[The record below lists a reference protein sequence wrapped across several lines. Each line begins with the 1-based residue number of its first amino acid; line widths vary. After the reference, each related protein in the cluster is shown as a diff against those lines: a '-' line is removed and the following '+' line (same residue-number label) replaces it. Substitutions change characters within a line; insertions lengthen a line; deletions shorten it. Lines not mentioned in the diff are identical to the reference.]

1 MTQKDS
7 LSGSV
12 RIAYGFG
19 LSAEGIKTNA
29 FNLFLLFY
37 YQQIVGLDP
46 GLCGLALFIALL
58 IDAVTDPAV
67 GVWSDGLRSRLG
79 RRHPFMYASSVP
91 LAGCFICVFMPPTGL
106 SQTALFWWLL
116 GFAAGTRFAMTLF
129 AIPHQALVPELTTDY
144 DERTSL
150 QTLRL
155 VFAWL
160 FGLVYALLAYAVFLR
175 ATEQYPQ
182 GLLNPDGYT
191 SFAIWGAII
200 MVVTTV
206 FSSLGTQR
214 AALQAQVD
222 ESRMQQARLRDLP
235 RDIKAAL
242 QSPSYRS
249 AVLGGLCLWV
259 SFGVNQNLNNYLNT
273 FLWGFTSEQL
283 TIFIFVL
290 IACSMLAL
298 VITRPLAQWL
308 GKKHLTIATAVIA
321 PLILAGQIFL
331 RLAGLLP
338 GNGEPI
344 LMWIVGGAVFVSYSA
359 MIISMIMVGSM
370 IADITDEH
378 ELRTGARQE
387 GLLFSANAFIAKASS
402 GLGVLVSGFVIKL
415 AAFPANATP
424 GSVDPQVVHNLGLF
438 TALITLLFGVGMVLG
453 FLPHQLTRER
463 HAAIMEELQQVRE
476 SA

>member
-1 MTQKDS
+1 MSYPDT
-7 LSGSV
+7 LSRPV
-12 RIAYGFG
+12 KIAYGFG

-67 GVWSDGLRSRLG
+67 GVWSDGLRSRFG

-91 LAGCFICVFMPPTGL
+91 LAVCFVGVFMPPTGL
-106 SQTALFWWLL
+106 SQTLLFLWLL

-129 AIPHQALVPELTTDY
+129 AIPHQALVPELTKDY

-160 FGLVYALLAYAVFLR
+160 FGLMYALLAYAVFLR

-191 SFAIWGAII
+191 GFAIWGAII

-214 AALQAQVD
+214 AALQTQVD
-222 ESRMQQARLRDLP
+222 ESRIQQARLRDLP
-235 RDIKAAL
+235 QDIKTAL

-259 SFGVNQNLNNYLNT
+259 SFGVNQNLNNYVNT

-290 IACSMLAL
+290 MACAVLAL

-308 GKKHLTIATAVIA
+308 GKKQLIIVTAIVA
-321 PLILAGQIFL
+321 PLILSGQIFL

-344 LMWIVGGAVFVSYSA
+344 LMWIVGGSVFVSYSA
-359 MIISMIMVGSM
+359 MILSMIMVGSM

-378 ELRTGARQE
+378 ELRTGVRQE
-387 GLLFSANAFIAKASS
+387 GLLFSANAFIVKASS

-424 GSVDPQVVHNLGLF
+424 GSIDPQVVHNLGLF

-453 FLPHQLTRER
+453 FRPYQLTRER
-463 HAAIMEELQQVRE
+463 HEAIMEELQQVRA

>member
-1 MTQKDS
+1 MSHSVT
-7 LSGSV
+7 LSRGV
-12 RIAYGFG
+12 KIAYGFG

-46 GLCGLALFIALL
+46 GLCGIALFIALL

-67 GVWSDGLRSRLG
+67 GVWSDGYRSRLG

-91 LAGCFICVFMPPTGL
+91 LALFFVGVFMPPAGM
-106 SQTALFWWLL
+106 SQAMLFLWLL
-116 GFAAGTRFAMTLF
+116 GFAAGTRFSMTLF
-129 AIPHQALVPELTTDY
+129 AIPHQSLVPELTEDY

-150 QTLRL
+150 QTLRT

-160 FGLVYALLAYAVFLR
+160 FGLLYALLAYAVFLR
-175 ATEQYPQ
+175 ATERYPQ
-182 GLLNPDGYT
+182 GLLNPEGYT
-191 SFAIWGAII
+191 VFAIWGAII
-200 MVVTTV
+200 MLMTTV
-206 FSSLGTQR
+206 MSTLGTQR
-214 AALQAQVD
+214 AALQKRID

-235 RDIKAAL
+235 QDIKAAL

-259 SFGVNQNLNNYLNT
+259 SFGVNQNLNNYLLT

-290 IACSMLAL
+290 MACSLLAL
-298 VITRPLAQWL
+298 AITRPLARWL
-308 GKKHLTIATAVIA
+308 GKKHLTIMTAIIA
-321 PLILAGQIFL
+321 PLILTGQIFL
-331 RLAGLLP
+331 RLTGLLP
-338 GNGEPI
+338 GNGEVI
-344 LMWIVGGAVFVSYSA
+344 LMWIVGGNVFVGYTA
-359 MIISMIMVGSM
+359 MIISMVMVGSM
-370 IADITDEH
+370 IADTTDEH

-387 GLLFSANAFIAKASS
+387 GLLFSANAFISKASS

-415 AAFPANATP
+415 AAFPTNATP

-438 TALITLLFGVGMVLG
+438 TALVTLLFGVGMVLG
-453 FLPHQLTRER
+453 FRPYQLTRER
-463 HAAIMEELQQVRE
+463 HGAIMQELQQARE
-476 SA
+476 SV

>member
-1 MTQKDS
+1 MAHKDS
-7 LSGSV
+7 LSGPV
-12 RIAYGFG
+12 KIAYGFG

-67 GVWSDGLRSRLG
+67 GVWSDGLQSRFG
-79 RRHPFMYASSVP
+79 RRHPFMYASSLP
-91 LAGCFICVFMPPTGL
+91 LAACFIGVFMPPAGL
-106 SQTALFWWLL
+106 SQTALFLWLL
-116 GFAAGTRFAMTLF
+116 GFASGTRFAMTLF
-129 AIPHQALVPELTTDY
+129 AIPHQALVPELTKDY

-160 FGLVYALLAYAVFLR
+160 FGLVYAFLAYAVFLP

-182 GLLNPDGYT
+182 GLLNPDGYV

-200 MVVTTV
+200 MVVTTLL
-206 FSSLGTQR
+206 SSLGTQR
-214 AALQAQVD
+214 AALRTQVD
-222 ESRMQQARLRDLP
+222 ESRVQQVRLSKLP
-235 RDIKAAL
+235 QDIKAAL
-242 QSPSYRS
+242 QSPSYRA

-259 SFGVNQNLNNYLNT
+259 SFGVTQTLNNYLFT

-283 TIFIFVL
+283 TIFIFV
-290 IACSMLAL
+290 IMASSMLAL
-298 VITRPLAQWL
+298 AITRPLAQRL
-308 GKKHLTIATAVIA
+308 GKKHLTIITAVVA
-321 PLILAGQIFL
+321 PLILSTLIFV
-331 RLAGLLP
+331 RLASLLP
-338 GNGEPI
+338 GTGAPI
-344 LMWIVGGAVFVSYSA
+344 LMWVVGAASFVSYTA

-370 IADITDEH
+370 IADVTDEH

-387 GLLFSANAFIAKASS
+387 GLLFSANALIAKASS

-415 AAFPANATP
+415 AAFPANATT
-424 GSVDPQVVHNLGLF
+424 GSVEPQVVHNLGLF

-453 FLPHQLTRER
+453 FLPHRLTRER
-463 HAAIMEELQQVRE
+463 HEAIIEELQRVRE